1 MHGDTLSQC
10 IKGTKLSLAFYR
22 LNSWMLA
29 IAAHANIL
37 SVVTVVHLERQ
48 GWTVQQRCLVAVT
61 LDFVQPDD
69 SAVPSRKL
77 TFVVVK
83 RHVAAV

>member
-1 MHGDTLSQC
+1 MEETTSHC
-10 IKGTKLSLAFYR
+10 MKETKLLLVSHILGI
-22 LNSWMLA
+22 LWQG